1 MHLCKGTQVNGR
13 SYGASAGIAH
23 FGDHSTSSVT
33 KAAFHRGFWL
43 FLEEPSVTIPQAHES
58 EDLLRN
64 SLDVPNAFN
73 SKISLQ
79 AFIRVR

>member
-1 MHLCKGTQVNGR
+1 M
-13 SYGASAGIAH
+13 
-23 FGDHSTSSVT
+23 
-33 KAAFHRGFWL
+33 
-43 FLEEPSVTIPQAHES
+43 TIPQAHES